1 MRDEGQTPGLWS
13 EPDSRTGGTQRR
25 AGGRKRAAAGD
36 RPTVSEEAR
45 SEGVEPQPGPS
56 TGDNYVDAVDNSAR
70 TDAAAS
76 TSGSY
81 PHTNGGNQRKS
92 GAADSDATDPNSS
105 DSDASATSAQGPD
118 GESLRGADLARAA
131 LQAAREQSK
140 TRGRGRPPKN
150 GRTGTRNA
158 RTGARRRGWSGAG
171 TDERDPQS
179 LGRVASRIVAD
190 QGWAERLAGGQV
202 FGRWAALVGG
212 EIAEH
217 TKPVALQEGVLT
229 VQAQSTAWATQLRLL
244 QRQIV
249 QRIADGLGQGVV
261 RRIKVQGPAA
271 PSWRYGP
278 RHIPGRGP
286 RDTYG

>member
-1 MRDEGQTPGLWS
+1 MRDEGRTPGLWS
-13 EPDSRTGGTQRR
+13 EPDSRAADTRRRMGG
-25 AGGRKRAAAGD
+25 GKRGAAGD
-36 RPTVSEEAR
+36 RPRVSEEAR
-45 SEGVEPQPGPS
+45 SDGVESRKGPS
-56 TGDNYVDAVDNSAR
+56 TGDNHVDGVDNSPN

-76 TSGSY
+76 RSGSY
-81 PHTNGGNQRKS
+81 PHTNGGTQEKPDSVDPDAQDPN
-92 GAADSDATDPNSS
+92 GPDSDVPGI
-105 DSDASATSAQGPD
+105 SARGSD
-118 GESLRGADLARAA
+118 GEQLRGADLARAA

-150 GRTGTRNA
+150 GRAGSRNA
-158 RTGARRRGWSGAG
+158 RASARRRGWSGAG
-171 TDERDPQS
+171 TDERDPQP

-190 QGWAERLAGGQV
+190 QGWGERLAGGQV
-202 FGRWAALVGG
+202 FGRWASLVGD

-278 RHIPGRGP
+278 KHIPGRGP